1 MGISSSWVHS
11 SRRSLTFK
19 FIMKTAIVFLCALAM
34 AHSYTY
40 YNDYYR
46 TYRPVVYGGNF
57 NPVYQPI
64 VQRTVSQQCFPQ
76 RIAACQN
83 FYGSYGVPVSAFD
96 CEGQCG
102 LCDLCAAATEDVPE
116 CSTLCAKGKDACMDT
131 CEAGKA
137 ACTACG
143 IF

>member
-1 MGISSSWVHS
+1 MSHINE
-11 SRRSLTFK
+11 
-19 FIMKTAIVFLCALAM
+19 KTYIF
-34 AHSYTY
+34 S
-40 YNDYYR
+40 
-46 TYRPVVYGGNF
+46 
-57 NPVYQPI
+57 
-64 VQRTVSQQCFPQ
+64 SQQCFPQ

-116 CSTLCAKGKDACMDT
+116 CSTLCARGKDACMDT

-137 ACTACG
+137 TCTACG